1 MTTSSPV
8 VGIKTFPLINNTV
21 SPTPDSN
28 NSLPPRTNL
37 TGYPSA
43 FRDSISGSG
52 GDDIDQEGPP
62 DQDKSK
68 KNKKTVR
75 EWLDENKT
83 ALLMMG
89 VVLFVFAAAHH

>member
-1 MTTSSPV
+1 M
-8 VGIKTFPLINNTV
+8 VGTKTFPIINCYV

-37 TGYPSA
+37 TVYPSA

-62 DQDKSK
+62 DQDKIR
-68 KNKKTVR
+68 KNSDGERVARRKQ
-75 EWLDENKT
+75 D
-83 ALLMMG
+83 G
-89 VVLFVFAAAHH
+89 SIDDGS